1 MAITWELREYDRE
14 FFARELEAFV
24 PPRVFDAHAHLY
36 RIEHWSDGRMLSA
49 GPAVAD
55 LATYRA
61 QHEWLMPGREVN
73 GLFFG
78 VGFHQGYPESN
89 DFVAMEVG
97 SSPGDYC
104 QMIVPP
110 DLDAEELRST
120 AKSIGVRGLKVY
132 HTMAPRKPT
141 WNAEISEFLTEQHV
155 RIADEEGWTI
165 TLHMVKD
172 RSLADRGNQ
181 HWIRYYCTK
190 YPDMQ
195 LILAHAARGF
205 NAFHTIEG
213 VESLRGLRNVWCD
226 VSGVT
231 EPLAVEAILEVLGPD
246 RVLWGSDYPIS
257 HLRGRC
263 VSIGDR
269 FVWLYEDTLNWNI
282 AMPQASAE
290 LFFVGHES
298 LRALKYACRR
308 MCLSDSQVED
318 VFYRNGKNLMDR
330 HWVS

>member
-1 MAITWELREYDRE
+1 
-14 FFARELEAFV
+14 
-24 PPRVFDAHAHLY
+24 
-36 RIEHWSDGRMLSA
+36 MLSA

-55 LATYRA
+55 LATYRT

-78 VGFHQGYPESN
+78 VGFHQGYVESN
-89 DFVAMEVG
+89 DFVAAEVG
-97 SSPGDYC
+97 SSSDDYC

-110 DLDAEELRST
+110 DLDEEELRAT
-120 AKSIGVRGLKVY
+120 AKRMRVRGLKVY

-141 WNAEISEFLTEQHV
+141 WNAEISEYLNEQHV
-155 RIADEEGWTI
+155 RIAHEEGWTI

-172 RSLADRGNQ
+172 RALADSGNQ
-181 HWIRYYCTK
+181 HWIRHYCTE
-190 YPDMQ
+190 YPGIQ

-231 EPLAVEAILEVLGPD
+231 EPLAIEAILDVLGPD
-246 RVLWGSDYPIS
+246 RLLWGSDYPIS

-263 VSIGDR
+263 VSMGDQ
-269 FVWLYEDTLNWNI
+269 FVWLYEDTLNWKI
-282 AMPQASAE
+282 AMPQASAQ
-290 LFFVGHES
+290 LYFVGHES
-298 LRALKYACRR
+298 LRALKHACRR

-318 VFYRNGKNLMDR
+318 IFYLNGKNLMDR